1 MSFYRM
7 FITAVAACGLATSVF
22 AANTNN
28 AQNPASDNQS
38 QHALQVADAQSSDQQ
53 SAQGTEQKVDLNKAT
68 KKELMSVKGINSA
81 KARAIISYR
90 KKHGDFKSLDDL
102 KEVNGF
108 KKMSDDQL
116 KSIEDQLTIG

>member
-28 AQNPASDNQS
+28 AQNPSSDNQS
-38 QHALQVADAQSSDQQ
+38 QQALQVADAQTDQQ
-53 SAQGTEQKVDLNKAT
+53 SAQGTEQKVDLNKAS
-68 KKELMSVKGINSA
+68 KKELMSVKGINSE
-81 KARAIISYR
+81 KARAIMSYR

-102 KEVNGF
+102 KEVRGF
-108 KKMSDDQL
+108 KKMNDDQL
-116 KSIEDQLTIG
+116 KSIQDQLTIG